1 MKKSNYIVSV
11 ANKVLVCWVM
21 LALVVS
27 GCQIMELPDVAALP
41 DQTGQPT
48 TAPSP
53 LPEVT
58 LPAQRPQY
66 GPGELVDYIAQ
77 SGDNLPALAAHFNTT
92 IDEIRGANPIIPA
105 DATTLPPGMPMQ
117 IPIYYR
123 PLWGSSF
130 KIIPDSAFVNGPD
143 TVGFDTAAFVAQQ
156 DGWLKNETDFTTG
169 RNLTGGEIV
178 QQVADNYSINPKLL
192 LALLEYE
199 TGALSNPD
207 RPDVTSGNLFG
218 FGDRQRT
225 RLILQL
231 NQLANILN
239 NSYYGWREGSLVS
252 FTHRSDGRLE
262 YGDPWL
268 NAGTVALHHTFA
280 QTMPYDQYRVAISD
294 QGLYRVY
301 TELFGEPFENAIDI
315 IPGSL
320 QQPAFQLPFEGQIP
334 WTYTGGPHAAWGDG
348 QPWAAIDFAPPGISG
363 CSPSGDWI
371 TAVAD
376 GVVARVDTGLVVLDL
391 DGDGDERTG
400 WVLLYMHVASHNRVR
415 LGQEVKRGTAIG
427 HPSCEGGTS
436 TGTHVHIARK
446 YNGEWILASGP
457 LAFNLE
463 GWVVESGSEAYLG
476 RMVRYSEVV
485 IATDFSGAQSRIV
498 SAGLAE

>member
-1 MKKSNYIVSV
+1 MKISDYMESV
-11 ANKVLVCWVM
+11 GYRVLVCGLM
-21 LALVVS
+21 MALLVS
-27 GCQIMELPDVAALP
+27 GCQIMDLSNIPAQP
-41 DQTGQPT
+41 DQEAQLTPT
-48 TAPSP
+48 PSP

-66 GPGELVDYIAQ
+66 SPGELVEYVVQ
-77 SGDNLPALAAHFNTT
+77 SGDNLPALAVHFNTT
-92 IDEIRGANPIIPA
+92 IDEIRTANPVIPS
-105 DATTLPPGMPMQ
+105 DVTTLPPGMPMQ

-143 TVGFDTAAFVAQQ
+143 TVGFDTAEFVAQQ
-156 DGWLKNETDFTTG
+156 PGWLKYETDFTTG

-192 LALLEYE
+192 LALLEYQ
-199 TGALSNPD
+199 TGALSIPD

-218 FGDRQRT
+218 LGDRQRS

-231 NQLANILN
+231 NQLANVLN
-239 NSYYGWREGSLVS
+239 NGYYGWREGSLS
-252 FTHRSDGRLE
+252 SITHDYDGRLE
-262 YGDPWL
+262 YADPWL
-268 NAGTVALHHTFA
+268 NAGTVALHYTFA
-280 QTMPYDQYRVAISD
+280 QTMPHDQYRVAISD
-294 QGLYRVY
+294 QGLHRVY
-301 TELFGEPFENAIDI
+301 TELFGDPFQNALDI

-320 QQPAFQLPFEGQIP
+320 QQPAFQLPFEVEIA
-334 WTYTGGPHAAWGDG
+334 WTYTGGPHPSWGEG

-363 CSPSGDWI
+363 CNPSGDWI
-371 TAVAD
+371 TAMAD

-400 WVLLYMHVASHNRVR
+400 WVLMYLHVASQNRVS
-415 LGQEVKRGTAIG
+415 LGQTVKRGTAIG

-436 TGTHVHIARK
+436 TGTHVHVARK

-457 LAFNLE
+457 LAFNME

-485 IATDFSGAQSRIV
+485 IATDFSGMQSQVV
-498 SAGLAE
+498 SVGVVE